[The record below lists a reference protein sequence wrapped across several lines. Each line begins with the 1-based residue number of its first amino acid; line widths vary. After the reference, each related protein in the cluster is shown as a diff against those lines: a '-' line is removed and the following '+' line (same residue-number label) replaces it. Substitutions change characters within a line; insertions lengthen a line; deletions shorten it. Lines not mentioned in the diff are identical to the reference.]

1 MENNTDVLIT
11 VKQFIV
17 ENFLFGD
24 GSDLQSHTSFLENG
38 IIDSTGILELIAF
51 LEATFRIKIEDTELV
66 PENLD
71 SLDNIAAFLKR
82 KNGSG
87 QTP

>member
-1 MENNTDVLIT
+1 MGNNSDNLTQ

-24 GSDLQSHTSFLENG
+24 GSDLQNHTSFLENG

-51 LEATFRIKIEDTELV
+51 LEATFGIKIEDTELV